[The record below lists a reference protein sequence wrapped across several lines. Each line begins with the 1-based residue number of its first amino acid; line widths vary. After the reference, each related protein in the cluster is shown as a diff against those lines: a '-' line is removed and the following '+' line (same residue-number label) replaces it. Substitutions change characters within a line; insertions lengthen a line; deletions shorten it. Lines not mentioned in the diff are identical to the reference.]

1 MHVCMATLA
10 GLTEHD
16 LKRDK
21 GSLSVVSDKA
31 ARKGQ
36 QCIFTSKSET
46 NGRNENVTLLV

>member
-1 MHVCMATLA
+1 MYVCMATRA

-21 GSLSVVSDKA
+21 GSLSVVSDNA

-36 QCIFTSKSET
+36 QCFFISKSET
-46 NGRNENVTLLV
+46 NGRNENVTLF